1 MEDRDARRA
10 AELAGEL
17 GYPST
22 AEQMAARKT
31 VLDREGRHG
40 LLVAEDERGD
50 VIGWIIVSEMCSL
63 ELDPHAEVKGLV
75 VTEAARSRGVGRLLM
90 AAGEAWAR
98 ARGLREIVLR
108 SNVIRERAHHFY
120 HSIGYDVQKRQVK
133 LTKRLV

>member
-40 LLVAEDERGD
+40 LLVAEDERGG

-63 ELDPHAEVKGLV
+63 ELDPHAEETL
-75 VTEAARSRGVGRLLM
+75 
-90 AAGEAWAR
+90 
-98 ARGLREIVLR
+98 
-108 SNVIRERAHHFY
+108 
-120 HSIGYDVQKRQVK
+120 
-133 LTKRLV
+133 